1 MVDFTERENWITITT
16 IMKTSSISKNL
27 PKDVRD
33 QLFLSLHRQFAGSL
47 GNDDI
52 KDIEA
57 QIVKLSKEVMMFSGS
72 EAMKMIGTG
81 DMKETMNQLGQ
92 LIGKDDAK
100 KIMDTM
106 AQQHDKELQ

>member
-1 MVDFTERENWITITT
+1 
-16 IMKTSSISKNL
+16 MKTSSVSKNL

-47 GNDDI
+47 KNEDI

-57 QIVKLSKEVMMFSGS
+57 QITQLSREVMMYSGS

-100 KIMDTM
+100 SIMDKM
-106 AQQHDKELQ
+106 AQQHDKDLK